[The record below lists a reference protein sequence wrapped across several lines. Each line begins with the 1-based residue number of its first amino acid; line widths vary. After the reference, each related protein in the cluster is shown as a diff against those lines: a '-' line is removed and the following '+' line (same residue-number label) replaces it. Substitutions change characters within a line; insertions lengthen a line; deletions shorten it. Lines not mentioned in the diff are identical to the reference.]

1 MCIDSMM
8 PSNSLTLCCPVLL
21 LSSVFLS
28 IKLFSSELGLCIRWP
43 KYWSFTFSFSPSNEY
58 SGLICF
64 RIDRFDLLAVQ
75 GTLKSLL
82 KHHSSNQF
90 FSTQLL
96 LHNKLWLIWQC
107 KITHFLFHSF
117 CGLGIW
123 AQLSSKSVSSVSL
136 HLSCQPGLRSHLEAQ
151 LGRESSLKL
160 TCVGICRIH
169 FLEDCWIVGLSS

>member
-1 MCIDSMM
+1 MTPWIATCQASLHYLPEFAKLMCIESMM
-8 PSNSLTLCCPVLL
+8 PSNYLTLCCPVLL
-21 LSSVFLS
+21 LSAVFLS
-28 IKLFSSELGLCIRWP
+28 IKLFSNELGLCIRWP

-96 LHNKLWLIWQC
+96 LHNKLP
-107 KITHFLFHSF
+107 HNVV
-117 CGLGIW
+117 
-123 AQLSSKSVSSVSL
+123 A
-136 HLSCQPGLRSHLEAQ
+136 
-151 LGRESSLKL
+151 
-160 TCVGICRIH
+160 
-169 FLEDCWIVGLSS
+169 